1 LKINNLILLVS
12 SFFISIV
19 FVYFLAFTYLFYIK
33 GIQNNEIFLNRDE
46 INFIEKYSKT
56 LHHIRHYKDQPPG
69 LQHTKVNELLFTE
82 EQKHESENGFIFMG
96 DSWFEQLMVYK
107 DSSIEINNY
116 FNKKKANYVN
126 AAISSYSPTLISLLY
141 KTLVK
146 DFELNPNNLVI
157 YIDQLDFGDE
167 ICRYKKN
174 RYFNKDTNKLEGV
187 KDIFYLPRTSVF
199 YNIAQSDSHWLI
211 KDLKRFNFLINEKFR
226 LTKNRIKRI
235 LNKDLNIYGC
245 TDFQIFDNLIN
256 PTNDDIQYFKSSI
269 DLMLNTLTEDKNIKN
284 VLIVTFPH
292 RNNLK
297 QIDNY
302 STSKD
307 QVHPEMLKLNIFENE
322 KSENLITK
330 DFKINVGDFINNYIN
345 ENNNQKVSHL
355 DFTKRYILKEVN
367 IYNESYRPG
376 DPTSHLIRNDHLN
389 TFTKNIILEIDN
401 FLN

>member
-1 LKINNLILLVS
+1 MIWSYVVIYNLVKCHCTNN
-12 SFFISIV
+12 
-19 FVYFLAFTYLFYIK
+19 T
-33 GIQNNEIFLNRDE
+33 
-46 INFIEKYSKT
+46 
-56 LHHIRHYKDQPPG
+56 
-69 LQHTKVNELLFTE
+69 
-82 EQKHESENGFIFMG
+82 
-96 DSWFEQLMVYK
+96 
-107 DSSIEINNY
+107 

-245 TDFQIFDNLIN
+245 TDFQIFDN
-256 PTNDDIQYFKSSI
+256 
-269 DLMLNTLTEDKNIKN
+269 
-284 VLIVTFPH
+284 
-292 RNNLK
+292 
-297 QIDNY
+297 
-302 STSKD
+302 
-307 QVHPEMLKLNIFENE
+307 
-322 KSENLITK
+322 
-330 DFKINVGDFINNYIN
+330 
-345 ENNNQKVSHL
+345 
-355 DFTKRYILKEVN
+355 
-367 IYNESYRPG
+367 SY
-376 DPTSHLIRNDHLN
+376 
-389 TFTKNIILEIDN
+389 K
-401 FLN
+401 